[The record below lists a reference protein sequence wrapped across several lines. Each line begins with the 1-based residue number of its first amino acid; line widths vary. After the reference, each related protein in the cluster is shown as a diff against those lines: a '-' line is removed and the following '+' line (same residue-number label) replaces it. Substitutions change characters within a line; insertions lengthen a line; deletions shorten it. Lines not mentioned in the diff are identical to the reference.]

1 MKLHIRRCSELTRS
15 MKTRYEEDRTGV
27 HQVGVHQS
35 LVLMSN
41 IVLGVLPLRISKWL
55 SFVLAK
61 DLAILADTI
70 DELLFKLNEWKT
82 IGKQRKKCE
91 YCRDQNYDQWKN
103 LHSLRNSEQHPY
115 KVWRKSVGSNSIF
128 RVGRQPLQH
137 MKCSGMKGKLI
148 ADPTYRYTRCIGLC
162 TTVDWRSEKHAW
174 LDHHKYNKNTPIRQ
188 SFKPF

>member
-1 MKLHIRRCSELTRS
+1 MDQVTNGMIHGLLSEESYVVKRDRQSMKLHIRCSELTHS

-27 HQVGVHQS
+27 HQS
-35 LVLMSN
+35 LELSFFMFN

-82 IGKQRKKCE
+82 IGKQKKKCE

-115 KVWRKSVGSNSIF
+115 EV
-128 RVGRQPLQH
+128 
-137 MKCSGMKGKLI
+137 
-148 ADPTYRYTRCIGLC
+148 
-162 TTVDWRSEKHAW
+162 
-174 LDHHKYNKNTPIRQ
+174 
-188 SFKPF
+188 